1 MRKELSELHS
11 KHWITERELEKAK
24 ATHERGIVEHFAL
37 TRSVSDWRKSYGTL
51 QQQLEDKT
59 QELATLSAATE
70 AKDKELENFCEGQY
84 YDEFSDSTHRTR
96 QNRYKVEN
104 DALRKQGLKMQEDL
118 DMTMRNRNELEREI
132 QGLRTTIRKNF
143 TIMETQRDIQDQS
156 RPTRDQVQR
165 CCG

>member
-1 MRKELSELHS
+1 M
-11 KHWITERELEKAK
+11 
-24 ATHERGIVEHFAL
+24 
-37 TRSVSDWRKSYGTL
+37 
-51 QQQLEDKT
+51 
-59 QELATLSAATE
+59 TLSAATE